1 MRNCTSPE
9 RSVCATTLPPR
20 HASRSPSA
28 LHLERHDARIGDLFR
43 VTKNRRK
50 ARAVIFSHQFGW
62 PGRLTRGT
70 GVVASVPDA
79 GRSFDHRR
87 TMESCHDRQRMVVTV
102 SWSRVRSSG
111 FSYVVGLTIIGQGS
125 GGWPADFGASTQFGW
140 RPKPP
145 SLTCSHAASRRDV
158 SDGMAHTSLRP
169 SLVTRDGPFIA
180 FRRPRQVFPFV

>member
-1 MRNCTSPE
+1 MCVLRFCPAMPLEVLQRLTWNGTPRKSAISFASP
-9 RSVCATTLPPR
+9 RIVAR
-20 HASRSPSA
+20 HGP
-28 LHLERHDARIGDLFR
+28 LL
-43 VTKNRRK
+43 
-50 ARAVIFSHQFGW
+50 SHQFGW
-62 PGRLTRGT
+62 EVRLLDRLTGGA
-70 GVVASVPDA
+70 GVIASVPDT
-79 GRSFDHRR
+79 GRGPDHGR
-87 TMESCHDRQRMVVTV
+87 TMESCDDRQRMVVTV

-125 GGWPADFGASTQFGW
+125 GGWRADFGASTQFGC